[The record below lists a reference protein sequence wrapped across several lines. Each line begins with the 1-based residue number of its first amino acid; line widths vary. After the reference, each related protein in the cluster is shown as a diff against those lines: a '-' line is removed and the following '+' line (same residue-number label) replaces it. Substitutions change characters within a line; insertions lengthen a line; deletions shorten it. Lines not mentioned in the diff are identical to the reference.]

1 MKQNYKRRSISIP
14 IALEELINYKFKM
27 SGYTYIN
34 DMIVELLE
42 LGLLKLNEDDTI
54 KVQNEMILK
63 KLDEL
68 ILLQKNGF

>member
-54 KVQNEMILK
+54 KVQ
-63 KLDEL
+63 
-68 ILLQKNGF
+68 